1 MAGNLPG
8 YANATA
14 VKNALDLA
22 GTATQPAD
30 LTAYQAT
37 SEKGAADGYASLDA
51 TGKVP
56 SAQIPASAS
65 DFVSLTDTPADYS
78 GAAGKLIKVNPTG
91 DALIFGD
98 PSGSSVAWG
107 DITGT
112 ISAQTD
118 LTPAAI
124 GAAPDTALQPAD
136 IATGT
141 ITPYTGDLD
150 FNSLGGSGASDFV
163 SLTDTPADYSGASEQ
178 VVRVNTEGTALEYHT
193 LTASDVGAEPADATI
208 LKDADIG
215 VSVQAYDADTAK
227 TNTAQTW
234 TAKQTFGAT
243 AETWTA
249 LSGTTPSI
257 TAGSHTW
264 TLTGAS
270 TPTDGLSDG
279 DHCTL
284 MIDDGSAST
293 IDWSSV
299 VDVWIPG
306 AAPALRTT
314 GYTPVVLWKIGT
326 TVYGSHSE

>member
-1 MAGNLPG
+1 MAKVIPLKGRDTGADAIGLSEREAG
-8 YANATA
+8 DTIAATW
-14 VKNALDLA
+14 LDL
-22 GTATQPAD
+22 
-30 LTAYQAT
+30 
-37 SEKGAADGYASLDA
+37 
-51 TGKVP
+51 
-56 SAQIPASAS
+56 
-65 DFVSLTDTPADYS
+65 
-78 GAAGKLIKVNPTG
+78 
-91 DALIFGD
+91 
-98 PSGSSVAWG
+98 SVVG
-107 DITGT
+107 
-112 ISAQTD
+112 
-118 LTPAAI
+118 
-124 GAAPDTALQPAD
+124 
-136 IATGT
+136 
-141 ITPYTGDLD
+141 
-150 FNSLGGSGASDFV
+150 GASDFV
-163 SLTDTPADYSGASEQ
+163 SLTDTPAHYSGASKQ
-178 VVRVNTEGTALEYHT
+178 FVRVNTAGDALEYHD
-193 LTASDVGAEPADATI
+193 LLGAANE
-208 LKDADIG
+208 
-215 VSVQAYDADTAK
+215 
-227 TNTAQTW
+227 W